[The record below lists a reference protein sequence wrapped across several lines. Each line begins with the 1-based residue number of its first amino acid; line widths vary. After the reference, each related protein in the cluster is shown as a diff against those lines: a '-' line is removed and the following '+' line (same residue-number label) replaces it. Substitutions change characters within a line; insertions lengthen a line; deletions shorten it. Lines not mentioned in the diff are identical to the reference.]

1 MATID
6 ITTALAIPGLEP
18 TLTKDDLKECTII
31 YIITKHRQLGKFSFH
46 LVHRHEPITGDAIR
60 LESSLGILNG
70 KWNKTVLIDSINL
83 GNIHGVVFKFF
94 SAENRFVPYEFAQGP
109 SPIRS
114 GDVDGVFLQEF
125 TSYLIGHNLA
135 NILALDIVH
144 SGPDGQAD
152 ECTADIGVDRLGTV
166 ILPKT
171 AVNAREFL
179 PTGWPGLLQPDDSN
193 PPAGQAWANKVDEF
207 HKVFINKPIGT
218 ARELVD
224 ELVSPGCAYA

>member
-6 ITTALAIPGLEP
+6 IATALTIPGLEP

-31 YIITKHRQLGKFSFH
+31 
-46 LVHRHEPITGDAIR
+46 TGDR
-60 LESSLGILNG
+60 
-70 KWNKTVLIDSINL
+70 W
-83 GNIHGVVFKFF
+83 
-94 SAENRFVPYEFAQGP
+94 
-109 SPIRS
+109 
-114 GDVDGVFLQEF
+114 
-125 TSYLIGHNLA
+125 TS
-135 NILALDIVH
+135 LDI
-144 SGPDGQAD
+144 
-152 ECTADIGVDRLGTV
+152 EVDRSGTV
-166 ILPKT
+166 ILPKS

-224 ELVSPGCAYA
+224 ELVHQDVLTPSALTLNATQYTARGGVTDRGQRES